1 MVSLKKISCS
11 KYFVSNLS
19 VISMAKQ
26 DTIEGKS
33 LFNSVSNLSYRA
45 DFVGHTRIL
54 EISVVYVNTS
64 TPEIRTY
71 LKAPVR

>member
-1 MVSLKKISCS
+1 
-11 KYFVSNLS
+11 
-19 VISMAKQ
+19 MAKQ

-64 TPEIRTY
+64 TLEIRTY